1 MSGVP
6 SATLRAVRPRQWA
19 KNVLVFAA
27 PVAAGS
33 INQRSVALHAVLA
46 FVAFCLAASGTYLL
60 NDARDVESD
69 RRHPTKR
76 HRPIAAGAISVQFAY
91 TLGLV
96 LIAGALVVGFLTARD
111 LGITLVTYLLLT
123 TAYSFW
129 LKQQPIL
136 DIVAVAAGFV
146 LRAIAGATATGL
158 PISEWFFIV
167 TSFGALLVVIGK
179 REGELH
185 SLGERAGEVRA
196 TLSVYSPEFLR
207 SLRSIA
213 TAVAL
218 VAYCLWAFDS
228 ASTSADGA
236 TWFELSIVPF
246 AVAIF
251 QYSLILEQGGGE
263 HPEEVLTSNRAI
275 LATGAVWAI
284 IYGYAVYQT

>member
-1 MSGVP
+1 M
-6 SATLRAVRPRQWA
+6 
-19 KNVLVFAA
+19 
-27 PVAAGS
+27 
-33 INQRSVALHAVLA
+33 
-46 FVAFCLAASGTYLL
+46 
-60 NDARDVESD
+60 
-69 RRHPTKR
+69 
-76 HRPIAAGAISVQFAY
+76 
-91 TLGLV
+91 

-185 SLGERAGEVRA
+185 NLGERAGEVRV

-236 TWFELSIVPF
+236 NWFELSIVPF

-284 IYGYAVYQT
+284 IYGYAVYRT